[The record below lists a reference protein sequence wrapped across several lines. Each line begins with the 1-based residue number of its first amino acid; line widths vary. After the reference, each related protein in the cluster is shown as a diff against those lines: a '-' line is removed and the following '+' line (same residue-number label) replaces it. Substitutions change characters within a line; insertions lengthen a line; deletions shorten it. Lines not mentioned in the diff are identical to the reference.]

1 MRGSISEDCGDQ
13 GHDVARCH
21 DEQLLNRGQFAS
33 AFSAL
38 GTSLA
43 FSLAIR
49 TYADDEVNPGDP
61 DTTSVAVPVAEA
73 QSADASPKPTTTLR
87 DLGLEVPYT
96 GKSLPLDRFL
106 GSKATLVV
114 NPKIDDPESLTQVRP
129 AEENSP
135 LQIVGALFPR
145 NGRNMFL
152 FMSSGRATRSRIVA
166 TCWTLR
172 LVQESKRRRL

>member
-1 MRGSISEDCGDQ
+1 MRGSISEDCSGDQ
-13 GHDVARCH
+13 GHNVARRN

-38 GTSLA
+38 GTSVA
-43 FSLAIR
+43 FSLARR
-49 TYADDEVNPGDP
+49 TYADDEVNPGNP
-61 DTTSVAVPVAEA
+61 DTTGVPVPVAQA
-73 QSADASPKPTTTLR
+73 QSAQASPKRPKILR

-129 AEENSP
+129 AEENS
-135 LQIVGALFPR
+135 LL
-145 NGRNMFL
+145 
-152 FMSSGRATRSRIVA
+152 
-166 TCWTLR
+166 
-172 LVQESKRRRL
+172 